1 MERGS
6 GSSLSSED
14 ETDLRQ
20 AGNYAAKPTWKPHT
34 LVFRPYSSSRD
45 RGASHTPGSL
55 RVIVNKSLVV
65 KLTKDII
72 ETYKICN
79 PTFTYSD
86 SFNPKRCLTNP
97 STGVLNDGADNANS
111 DLILAVNAVLVN
123 SDTNHRYIVKDLL
136 GQGTF
141 GQVAKCWMSET
152 NNFVAVKV
160 IKNQPAY
167 YHQALVE
174 ISILNMLNKKF
185 DPEDKHHIVRILDH
199 FVCQR
204 HLCIAFEILGA
215 NLFELLKLNQYRG
228 ISLKLLRL
236 FAKQILDALLVLREA
251 NVIHCDLK
259 PENILLSTSPQSAE
273 IKLIDFGSAC
283 MENRTVYSYIQSRFY
298 RSPEVL
304 LGHPYTT
311 AIDMWSFGC
320 IVAELFVGLPL
331 FPGASEYDLIKRMIE
346 ILGDQPPDH
355 VLRSAKNTNKYFK
368 HVGAS
373 SRLDENRAAEGQQS
387 PYRFLNETEY
397 ESREMKKP
405 AIAKRYF
412 NYETLEDII
421 FNYPHRKKITEEE
434 IAKDNHMRL
443 AFIDFL
449 RGLFQFDPVK
459 RWTPRQAAQHPFV
472 TGEAFACPYK
482 PTPET
487 PRTPVCQIVMVD
499 HNPGAG
505 HWFGAGL
512 SPQVTNMNKG
522 VRYNSPQYQ
531 LAPFSYASSY
541 GSLGSHGSYGDGGG
555 LGSSF
560 GSYGDTG
567 NVYTGY
573 CPIAPGLNS
582 QNQNIHGSA
591 GLGAS
596 PDTSWRLSQVPPGH
610 ALGVSPSSVMFRPM
624 SLGASPS
631 QFTPPSSQMQ
641 VSSGSPIGSP
651 GRYGPTSPARGG
663 IHVTGLGKAAA
674 VGQYH
679 KRRGLGIP
687 GSLHLP
693 PQESVPQHWQ
703 GHQANFGGNVDMAGT
718 NSVDATARGGYM
730 GSPRGGQG
738 NSHLQPW
745 RQKGGNNTNTASA
758 VSNTEKTAGPRASGS
773 LGVLVSSTEAS
784 SEGLESSSPPPDPG
798 DWDPNYSDELLLQED
813 GSEVISPKSGVS
825 GGIRSGQASG
835 SASSSG
841 TGVSRHG
848 RGYTQPL
855 SSNNSNAYSNGVKFL
870 TMQQKKDVSKEDDCY
885 IGLEAPK
892 HLICRKD
899 CFRGFGEDTGST
911 QAMALGDGCRE
922 EIHGAQFL
930 VVELV
935 DEKRPLQIE
944 VRGEQNPQEQVPT
957 KIGGKSHLMSLY
969 VPKVEESSAA
979 LLITVR
985 DLIMLS
991 GEYTGSEEPGWGIV
1005 GGSKKLRLESLLTSK
1020 AGVTPVVEKKLVIS
1034 VCPWFRGQM
1043 ISSRSMSAKRG
1054 RVTLTRWSRAMIPRD
1069 SRLKDLS
1076 NLSSSDVLR
1085 EAPFN

>member
-6 GSSLSSED
+6 SSGTSPSSED
-14 ETDLRQ
+14 ETDLPQ
-20 AGNYAAKPTWKPHT
+20 SGNRNANSSWRPSAM
-34 LVFRPYSSSRD
+34 LFRPYIAARG
-45 RGASHTPGSL
+45 RGASHSPGSL
-55 RVIVNKSLVV
+55 RVIVGKPLVV

-72 ETYKICN
+72 ETYQICN

-86 SFNPKRCLTNP
+86 SFNPKRYLTNP
-97 STGVLNDGADNANS
+97 STGVLNDAADNANS
-111 DLILAVNAVLVN
+111 DLILTVNAILVN
-123 SDTNHRYIVKDLL
+123 SDANRRYIVKDIL

-141 GQVAKCWMSET
+141 GQVAKCWAPET
-152 NNFVAVKV
+152 NSFVAVKI

-204 HLCIAFEILGA
+204 HLCIAFEILGV

-228 ISLKLLRL
+228 ISLNLLRL

-251 NVIHCDLK
+251 SVIHCDLK
-259 PENILLSTSPQSAE
+259 PENILLSTSLQLAE

-320 IVAELFVGLPL
+320 IVAELFLGLPL

-346 ILGDQPPDH
+346 ILGGQPPDH
-355 VLRSAKNTNKYFK
+355 ILRSAKNTNKYFK
-368 HVGAS
+368 HVGGS
-373 SRLDENRAAEGQQS
+373 SRLDENRATEGQKS
-387 PYRFLNETEY
+387 VYRFLNETEY
-397 ESREMKKP
+397 ETREMKKP

-434 IAKDNHMRL
+434 ISKENQTRL
-443 AFIDFL
+443 AFVDFL

-472 TGEAFACPYK
+472 TEEAFTGPYK

-499 HNPGAG
+499 HNPGSG

-522 VRYNSPQYQ
+522 IRYNSPQYQ
-531 LAPFSYASSY
+531 MAPFSYASSY
-541 GSLGSHGSYGDGGG
+541 GSLGSHGSYGDGVGF
-555 LGSSF
+555 GSSF
-560 GSYGDTG
+560 GSYGDS
-567 NVYTGY
+567 NNIYTGHR
-573 CPIAPGLNS
+573 PTAAAGINS
-582 QNQNIHGSA
+582 QTQTTHGST
-591 GLGAS
+591 GLGTS
-596 PDTSWRLSQVPPGH
+596 PDTRWRLPQVPPGH
-610 ALGVSPSSVMFRPM
+610 GLGVSPSSVMFRPM

-631 QFTPPSSQMQ
+631 QFTPPNSQIQ
-641 VSSGSPIGSP
+641 GSSGSPIGSP
-651 GRYGPTSPARGG
+651 GRYGPTSPARSG

-693 PQESVPQHWQ
+693 PQENVAQHWQ
-703 GHQANFGGNVDMAGT
+703 GHQANFGGNVDAGAT
-718 NSVDATARGGYM
+718 SSADGTARGSYM

-738 NSHLQPW
+738 NAHLQHW
-745 RQKGGNNTNTASA
+745 RQKGGNGTNTASA
-758 VSNTEKTAGPRASGS
+758 VSNNEKTAGLRASGS
-773 LGVLVSSTEAS
+773 LGILLTSTELA
-784 SEGLESSSPPPDPG
+784 SEGLESNSPPPDPG

-825 GGIRSGQASG
+825 GGIRSGQVSGTAST
-835 SASSSG
+835 SG
-841 TGVSRHG
+841 TGVGRYG
-848 RGYTQPL
+848 RGHTQSP
-855 SSNNSNAYSNGVKFL
+855 SSNNNSNAYRLKVLKNLKYPHHTREGPLKRRGRLQFDCNLSNCYRGCHCSSF
-870 TMQQKKDVSKEDDCY
+870 KET
-885 IGLEAPK
+885 IAVTNLFTNTTT
-892 HLICRKD
+892 L
-899 CFRGFGEDTGST
+899 
-911 QAMALGDGCRE
+911 
-922 EIHGAQFL
+922 
-930 VVELV
+930 
-935 DEKRPLQIE
+935 
-944 VRGEQNPQEQVPT
+944 
-957 KIGGKSHLMSLY
+957 KI
-969 VPKVEESSAA
+969 
-979 LLITVR
+979 
-985 DLIMLS
+985 
-991 GEYTGSEEPGWGIV
+991 
-1005 GGSKKLRLESLLTSK
+1005 
-1020 AGVTPVVEKKLVIS
+1020 VEKLSCCSQKGSLFYAI
-1034 VCPWFRGQM
+1034 WYMF
-1043 ISSRSMSAKRG
+1043 
-1054 RVTLTRWSRAMIPRD
+1054 D
-1069 SRLKDLS
+1069 SLF
-1076 NLSSSDVLR
+1076 VV
-1085 EAPFN
+1085 